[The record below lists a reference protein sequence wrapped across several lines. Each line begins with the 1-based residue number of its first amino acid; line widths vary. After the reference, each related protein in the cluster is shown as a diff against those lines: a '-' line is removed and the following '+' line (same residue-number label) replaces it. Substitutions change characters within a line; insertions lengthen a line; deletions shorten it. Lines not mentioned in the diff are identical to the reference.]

1 MEWLS
6 ILAFFFVFVH
16 IFAFVLYNKYRIRQ
30 IIKYLSICRGRE
42 LPERDYKDLLESY
55 TSFLGYAQGFPSK
68 KHYNS
73 MYTNSAFLTFYTKS
87 SFMMKYLLSALAVG
101 ILANGAIDY
110 FVQ

>member
-1 MEWLS
+1 MEWLL

-16 IFAFVLYNKYRIRQ
+16 LFALVLCNKYRIRQ

-42 LPERDYKDLLESY
+42 LPERDYRDLMESY

-68 KHYNS
+68 KYYNS
-73 MYTNSAFLTFYTKS
+73 LYKNPGFWTFYTKS
-87 SFMMKYLLSALAVG
+87 SLMMKYLLSALAVG

>member
-6 ILAFFFVFVH
+6 ILAFFFFFIH
-16 IFAFVLYNKYRIRQ
+16 LFAFVFYNKYRIRQ

-42 LPERDYKDLLESY
+42 LSERDYKDLVESY

-73 MYTNSAFLTFYTKS
+73 LYTNPGFLTFYTKS
-87 SFMMKYLLSALAVG
+87 SFMMKYLLCALAVG
-101 ILANGAIDY
+101 ILATGASDY